1 MKVKVMYYDKRYN
14 EKPDVWETIK
24 IQGYTSKNDGIYHT
38 PLLVSTEIEI
48 EELAKGLSKGATFK
62 PAYLSGSKNN
72 SWVSQQIFALDF
84 DHNAEIEQELNKCR
98 VLGIMPCFGYTSFS
112 HSQSE
117 NHFRLVFCTDE
128 VITDIDT
135 RNKLQA
141 TLISVFSN
149 SDDKTKDPT
158 RLFYGG
164 RNLIYDGYEN
174 RINAE
179 SIIEKHC
186 TSYSAKP
193 AQNAHYNNCYQN
205 CDESENIEAIK
216 TLDVARMKDLLKRYT
231 DKEDNL
237 YISVPIQLKSE
248 KEMHDYIN
256 SIDLEEY
263 LGIYGN
269 VCCILPDHEDHTPS
283 AHVYITSDKT
293 QVYKCFG
300 CNHSYTIVSI
310 TEKLARVGYHKA
322 IDFIKK
328 VYNIELVQSDWV
340 MEQKK
345 LMIDSANYLDSD
357 DFKITFPELSKLI
370 RTRKHHIKAM
380 LLHFSQYI
388 NDDMKEN
395 GKPFFYA
402 SYETL
407 MDVCGI
413 KGNRNTLS
421 QSIVLFALLNMI
433 TKLQIEDI
441 PEKELNKAREI
452 AAQYHLKKLTGFYS
466 FEEYGTM
473 LFEESEDIAKTL
485 KENNITLKGLSR
497 EYIIRTF
504 SPALAD
510 KVYPQYKNENRKG
523 NSIKSDEHTLD
534 ITECLFYLLDKKGY
548 ATEKEIV
555 YMLGNKYSYDQ
566 TEVQI
571 KKSLQEIMLSY
582 GLVRVKASKANKQKY
597 GITDDEISY
606 QSNIICRDII

>member
-1 MKVKVMYYDKRYN
+1 MYYNKKYN
-14 EKPDVWETIK
+14 EKPDVWETVK
-24 IQGYTSKNDGIYHT
+24 IQGYTSKSDGVYHN
-38 PLLVSTEIEI
+38 PLLVGTEIEI
-48 EELAKGLSKGATFK
+48 EELAKGLSEGATFK

-72 SWVSQQIFALDF
+72 NWISQQIFALDF
-84 DHNAEIEQELNKCR
+84 DHNADISTELSHCKA
-98 VLGIMPCFGYTSFS
+98 LGIMPSFGYTSFS
-112 HSQSE
+112 HSE
-117 NHFRLVFCTDE
+117 KEHHFRLVFCTDK

-135 RNKLQA
+135 RNKLQKL
-141 TLISVFSN
+141 LIEVFSN
-149 SDDKTKDPT
+149 SDDKTKDPS

-174 RINAE
+174 RINAD
-179 SIIEKHC
+179 SIIEKYC

-205 CDESENIEAIK
+205 DDESENIEAIK
-216 TLDVARMKDLLKRYT
+216 TLNVEKMKDLLKGDT

-237 YISVPIQLKSE
+237 NISITIQLKSD

-256 SIDLEEY
+256 SIDLQEY

-269 VCCILPDHEDHTPS
+269 VCCILPDHQDHTPS
-283 AHVYITSDKT
+283 AHVYTTDDGT

-328 VYNIELVQSDWV
+328 VYNLELVQSDWV
-340 MEQKK
+340 MKQKQ

-357 DFKITFPELSKLI
+357 DFKVTFPALSKLI

-380 LLHFSQYI
+380 LLHFSQYV
-388 NDDMKEN
+388 NDDMKDN

-473 LFEESEDIAKTL
+473 LFEESEDIARTL
-485 KENNITLKGLSR
+485 KENSITLKGLSR

-504 SPALAD
+504 SPELAD
-510 KVYPQYKNENRKG
+510 KVYPQYKNENRRG
-523 NSIKSDEHTLD
+523 HSIKAEQHTLD
-534 ITECLFYLLDKKGY
+534 ITECVSYLLDKKGY

-555 YMLGNKYSYDQ
+555 HMLGNKYSYDQ

-571 KKSLQEIMLSY
+571 KKSLQEMLMSY
-582 GLVRVKASKANKQKY
+582 GWVRVKASKANKQKY

-606 QSNIICRDII
+606 QANIICRDII